1 MIIIFNYIILIGNLR
16 IPIPR
21 CHFHTRHKKLLS
33 ASLAAF
39 QIGKIL
45 PCKNLVNHSRSFPYV
60 KMCYIT
66 MILHQYLQG
75 VLQQFTQHKN
85 KRGKGEMVF
94 LD

>member
-1 MIIIFNYIILIGNLR
+1 MIIIFNYVILIGNFR

-45 PCKNLVNHSRSFPYV
+45 PFKNLVNHSRSFPYV

-75 VLQQFTQHKN
+75 VLQQFTQQKN
-85 KRGKGEMVF
+85 KREKGEMVF